1 MLERTSRHVV
11 VPFLVLAAVYGWSGC
26 VEKQPVDTNADKTS
40 RTLED
45 VIPLTVANLRGHQML
60 YNEGWFII
68 TSSRKALEYA
78 QAKSIAASDE
88 AIRAVQQ
95 RFMSHSV
102 EYTESLNAG
111 VQQSLDAGKK
121 RLQTGTEQSGRIL
134 QHTGALAQSELAYA
148 RANLVNAWEQ
158 FIQGHLTLAKRTEED
173 RIALAGLPGGW
184 FNSLHSDFS
193 NIRQLTGSLREQLAG
208 RIEVSWDAAFAHAG
222 KEFREEYERSGR
234 QSNTLIALGPLLQG
248 YLKALYHGAA
258 VPTAKTLVHAGAT
271 GTAHVS
277 GSVFLPV
284 AGASVVLGRTIQA
297 VGLTV
302 FYAGK
307 TGVNLISPTVE
318 SGLLSGMAVLS
329 LGAVPLTYVTGGTLG
344 AINQVAFTAGAPV
357 YTAGESAIRSAA
369 QTGRYVGFVAYD
381 VTTSVTSVV
390 INQAASG
397 VVLGYNALSA
407 IPAHLLMGIADAA
420 ILLAWEGPNLVIAKV
435 TGRLTTKQELHR
447 PSESTPGDLP
457 VGTVIDIRKLQEAE
471 GVQVEILSRDPAV
484 IRDVIPQI
492 PCDVRD
498 GDETCQH
505 D

>member
-1 MLERTSRHVV
+1 MVERTSRHVV
-11 VPFLVLAAVYGWSGC
+11 LPFLVVAAVYGWSGC
-26 VEKQPVDTNADKTS
+26 AEKQSVDTNADTTS

-78 QAKSIAASDE
+78 QTKSIVASGQ
-88 AIRAVQQ
+88 AIRTAQQ
-95 RFMSHSV
+95 RFMSRSSEYRESV
-102 EYTESLNAG
+102 GAS
-111 VQQSLDAGKK
+111 VQQSLDAGKE
-121 RLQTGTEQSGRIL
+121 RFQTGTERSGRIL
-134 QHTGALAQSELAYA
+134 QHTGAFAQSELAYA
-148 RANLVNAWEQ
+148 RVNFMNAWER

-173 RIALAGLPGGW
+173 RIALAALPGRW
-184 FNSLHSDFS
+184 FNDLHSDFS
-193 NIRQLTGSLREQLAG
+193 NIRQLTESLHEQFAG
-208 RIEVSWDAAFAHAG
+208 KIEVSWDAAFARAG
-222 KEFREEYERSGR
+222 QEFREEYERSGR
-234 QSNTLIALGPLLQG
+234 QSNTLIALGPILQG

-271 GTAHVS
+271 GAAHVS

-284 AGASVVLGRTIQA
+284 AGTSVVAGRTIQA

-329 LGAVPLTYVTGGTLG
+329 LGAVPLMYVTDGTLG
-344 AINQVAFTAGAPV
+344 AINQVSFTAGAPL
-357 YTAGESAIRSAA
+357 YTAGEGAIRSAA

-381 VTTSVTSVV
+381 AMTGVTNVA

-407 IPAHLLMGIADAA
+407 IPAHLLMGVTDSA

-435 TGRLTTKQELHR
+435 TGRLTTKQEWHR
-447 PSESTPGDLP
+447 QSDSAASAEVGDLP
-457 VGTVIDIRKLQEAE
+457 VGTVIDIRKLQDVQ
-471 GVQVEILSRDPAV
+471 GV
-484 IRDVIPQI
+484 
-492 PCDVRD
+492 
-498 GDETCQH
+498 
-505 D
+505 